1 MRRIRTFTSSSSNA
15 TITPQKGMTIL
26 KNVSIKSHLSIL
38 RVPRGKNAQYQYVK
52 DLPTLHKGIR
62 QGLYVFF
69 GPLVS
74 EAVCHFAKCSSWLRF
89 THHLG
94 DYGIIPC
101 QVVAGTGGFEPP
113 TFRLT
118 VWRSNQLKLCPQQKR
133 YSPEVESTYHPSYW
147 KPLLMRMSEIKSPT
161 QILLLYWQRCFMFTK
176 NDCLVPLARTVM

>member
-1 MRRIRTFTSSSSNA
+1 
-15 TITPQKGMTIL
+15 MTIL
-26 KNVSIKSHLSIL
+26 KNVYIKSHLSIL

-101 QVVAGTGGFEPP
+101 QVIAGTGGFEPP
-113 TFRLT
+113 TSRLT
-118 VWRSNQLKLCPQQKR
+118 V
-133 YSPEVESTYHPSYW
+133 
-147 KPLLMRMSEIKSPT
+147 
-161 QILLLYWQRCFMFTK
+161 
-176 NDCLVPLARTVM
+176 